1 MVIVVHGGAGRWDDV
16 AEAEARAGC
25 ERSAREGWR
34 VLEAGG
40 AAIDAVEAAVRVLEE
55 DPLYNSGRG
64 ACFTREGTIEL
75 DAAIMDGA
83 TLRVG
88 AVGAVPPVASA
99 VRLARKVL
107 EANEA
112 VFLVGA
118 GAARFAEECGVGVV
132 SQESLE
138 TERARREL
146 AAEREEKRGVTTEA
160 QRAQRSEEEKKGVR
174 KEQAEA
180 GAGEDA
186 GAGAEKRGG
195 TVGAVA
201 VDARGNVAAA
211 TSTGGRA
218 GKRSGRVGDTP
229 IAGAGT
235 YADNELGAASATG
248 PGEYIIRAGLTRS
261 AVERFRG
268 GASAMAAA
276 REALARMRDRTG
288 GVGGIIVVTPRGD
301 VGVAHTTP
309 RMPYAIGRDGAVVS
323 GFSVVPSY
331 TS

>member
-1 MVIVVHGGAGRWDDV
+1 
-16 AEAEARAGC
+16 
-25 ERSAREGWR
+25 

-55 DPLYNSGRG
+55 DPAFNAGRG
-64 ACFTREGTIEL
+64 ACFTRDGTIEL

-118 GAARFAEECGVGVV
+118 GAARFAEECGVGIVP
-132 SQESLE
+132 QAALE

-146 AAEREEKRGVTTEA
+146 EENMHHRDTEVTEEDTEKRIENGK
-160 QRAQRSEEEKKGVR
+160 EKLSTLDSRLSTSSGTD
-174 KEQAEA
+174 
-180 GAGEDA
+180 AGE
-186 GAGAEKRGG
+186 GAGAAVVVKPEPRGG

-201 VDARGNVAAA
+201 VDVHGNVAAA

-268 GASAMAAA
+268 GSTADAAA
-276 REALARMRDRTG
+276 RDALRRMLDRTG
-288 GVGGIIVVTPRGD
+288 GVGGIIVVTPGGD
-301 VGVAHTTP
+301 VGVRHTTP
-309 RMPYAIGRDGAVVS
+309 RMPYAIGRAGGVVS
-323 GFSVVPSY
+323 GFSVARESP
-331 TS
+331 